1 MTLVYLG
8 GAIDYAKNEDRK
20 GWRDT
25 TSTVL
30 ASFGISSYNPL
41 EAFTFVNT
49 GSVELASQL
58 KDINDVAMMNSEYCI
73 FYLPKSVNTVG
84 SIVEL
89 VHWVEKM
96 HFTRNNRPQKAY
108 IVVPDVNEISQVSA
122 YLIGLASN
130 VVHVEI
136 KIGQSALDFAIE
148 DIIEL
153 HRAHD
158 GDTEF
163 PLWQKHV
170 SPSVEV
176 ASRKVKEA
184 PEPDYAEY
192 EPEERAK
199 RLRY

>member
-8 GAIDYAKNEDRK
+8 GAIDYAKSEDRK
-20 GWRDT
+20 GWRDMT
-25 TSTVL
+25 ATVL

-41 EAFTFVNT
+41 EAFTFINT

-58 KDINDVAMMNSEYCI
+58 KDINDVAMMNSEYSI

-89 VHWVEKM
+89 MYWVEQV
-96 HFTRNNRPQKAY
+96 HFASDDRPQKAY
-108 IVVPDVNEISQVSA
+108 IIVPDVNEISQVSA
-122 YLIGLASN
+122 YLIGLARN

-136 KIGQSALDFAIE
+136 KVGQSALDFAIE
-148 DIIEL
+148 DIVEL
-153 HRAHD
+153 HRAHND
-158 GDTEF
+158 IEF

-176 ASRKVKEA
+176 ASRKVNET
-184 PEPDYAEY
+184 PEPDIED
-192 EPEERAK
+192 
-199 RLRY
+199 